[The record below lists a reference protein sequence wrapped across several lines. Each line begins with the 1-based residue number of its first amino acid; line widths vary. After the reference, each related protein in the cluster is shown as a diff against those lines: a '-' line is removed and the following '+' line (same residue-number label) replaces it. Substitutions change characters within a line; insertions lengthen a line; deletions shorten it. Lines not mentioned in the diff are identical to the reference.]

1 MSELHVLLCGLNWIG
16 DNIMAMPAV
25 QAYRRA
31 HPDHE
36 LSVLVKRGLAPLWR
50 MHAAPARVLAYDDT
64 NAGTFRAGFALR
76 RERFDRCF
84 VMPHS
89 FRSAW
94 IPFLAGIRERTGL
107 PGGFRDALLT
117 RVVPPDR
124 GGHQQL
130 EYFAVLG
137 LDTHAPEPPRL
148 EPPPESVLRARD
160 LLRAQPR
167 PTIGLIP
174 GAARGPSKRWP
185 ASRFA
190 SVGRQLAEKIGAS
203 LVLFGAPGEADLC
216 ESVARDAGGKALNL
230 AGQTS
235 LPDWAALLQACDLVI
250 CNDSGGMHL
259 AAAVGTRVVAIYG
272 LTDPAATGPLSAR
285 ARVIQ
290 DEGPRARDIP
300 RSSAEA
306 EKRLAAI
313 SEDRVRD
320 AACELLQLET

>member
-160 LLRAQPR
+160 LLRA
-167 PTIGLIP
+167 
-174 GAARGPSKRWP
+174 
-185 ASRFA
+185 
-190 SVGRQLAEKIGAS
+190 EKIGAS